1 MSLSPLSTHI
11 DETRA
16 DNQATRAP
24 SARPQPTAFFGPSMS
39 SVIDSI
45 PQLPAAEA
53 EETPQRTTADAS
65 SQPRRA
71 ERSSTKSRQ
80 VDDGNSSDDLD
91 IMLDY
96 MP

>member
-1 MSLSPLSTHI
+1 MIDHLMPSRRILTKLSQTI
-11 DETRA
+11 R
-16 DNQATRAP
+16 
-24 SARPQPTAFFGPSMS
+24 RPAHPKPTAVFGPPSMS